1 MTEVS
6 SNGRARALITGTGAV
21 TPLGTGTENFW
32 DAALHGKSGI
42 GEITLF
48 DPSPYPSR
56 IAGECWDF
64 DPTDF
69 VSKKQARRMD
79 RYAQL
84 GIAAGIQA
92 AESAGIVDLVRE
104 TPERVAIV
112 MGSGIG
118 GISTWEREYRVLNER
133 GAGRVSPFLITM
145 MVPNMA
151 AGQLGIALGATGPS
165 QCPVLACAT
174 GGEAIAEGLEL
185 IRRGDADVVIAG
197 SSEAPITPL
206 SMAGFCAIRAVSR
219 RNEEPARASRP
230 FDEGRDGFVMSE
242 GAGAVIMES
251 EEHAERRGAEPIAA
265 VAGYGRTTDAYHVT
279 APDEEGRGVER
290 AMVAA
295 FADAGISP
303 EDVGHVNAHATA
315 TPTGDGP
322 ETKAIA
328 RVVPHAL
335 VSGTKSMTGHS
346 FGAVGATE
354 GIMCALAL
362 KHKVVPP
369 TINLEQA
376 GRRLRG
382 AQLRRKRGRRS
393 PGSQGRHLQFHG
405 IRRSQCR
412 DRVYKCRIEHEM
424 SIRDLIAILPEP
436 LRQRSLT
443 HPSVAD
449 PYESNGRLEFLGDS
463 VLNSRVAELVF
474 HGYPELL
481 EGDLTRIRAHL
492 VRKSFL
498 ATVGRSEGI
507 EEIIESSV
515 MNDSVIADTV
525 EAIIGAAYLIDRDLV
540 LRVLDEI
547 FNPAEVD
554 TDELRDWKTLLQETL
569 QADGLRPIYRVI
581 SKQGPAHRPSFTSR
595 VSVEGKEVATGTGSS
610 IKESEQT
617 AARNAL
623 EILGIRPVPRS
634 AVEVHVGA

>member
-1 MTEVS
+1 MTEPAQ
-6 SNGRARALITGTGAV
+6 NGRALITGSGAV
-21 TPLGTGTENFW
+21 TPLGTGVENFW

-69 VSKKQARRMD
+69 MSKKQARRMD

-84 GIAAGIQA
+84 GIAAGVQA
-92 AESAGIVDLVRE
+92 AESAGIVDLIRE
-104 TPERVAIV
+104 RPERVAIV

-118 GISTWEREYRVLNER
+118 GLSTWEREYRVMNER
-133 GAGRVSPFLITM
+133 GPGRVSPFLITM

-151 AGQLGIALGATGPS
+151 AGQLAIVLGATGPS

-219 RNEEPARASRP
+219 RNDEPARASRP

-242 GAGAVIMES
+242 GAGAVVLES
-251 EEHAERRGAEPIAA
+251 EEHAERRGAEPISA
-265 VAGYGRTTDAYHVT
+265 VSGYGRTTDAYHVT

-295 FADAGISP
+295 FEDSGLDA
-303 EDVGHVNAHATA
+303 EEVGHVNAHATA

-322 ETKAIA
+322 ETKAIS

-369 TINLEQA
+369 TINLE
-376 GRRLRG
+376 
-382 AQLRRKRGRRS
+382 
-393 PGSQGRHLQFHG
+393 
-405 IRRSQCR
+405 
-412 DRVYKCRIEHEM
+412 
-424 SIRDLIAILPEP
+424 
-436 LRQRSLT
+436 
-443 HPSVAD
+443 
-449 PYESNGRLEFLGDS
+449 N
-463 VLNSRVAELVF
+463 
-474 HGYPELL
+474 
-481 EGDLTRIRAHL
+481 
-492 VRKSFL
+492 
-498 ATVGRSEGI
+498 VGR
-507 EEIIESSV
+507 
-515 MNDSVIADTV
+515 
-525 EAIIGAAYLIDRDLV
+525 
-540 LRVLDEI
+540 
-547 FNPAEVD
+547 
-554 TDELRDWKTLLQETL
+554 
-569 QADGLRPIYRVI
+569 
-581 SKQGPAHRPSFTSR
+581 
-595 VSVEGKEVATGTGSS
+595 
-610 IKESEQT
+610 
-617 AARNAL
+617 
-623 EILGIRPVPRS
+623 
-634 AVEVHVGA
+634 

>member
-1 MTEVS
+1 MTEPV
-6 SNGRARALITGTGAV
+6 SNGRALITGTGAV

-32 DAALHGKSGI
+32 DAALHGKSGV

-79 RYAQL
+79 RYAQF

-104 TPERVAIV
+104 RPERVAIV

-118 GISTWEREYRVLNER
+118 GISTWEREYRILHER

-151 AGQLGIALGATGPS
+151 AGQLAIALGATGPS

-219 RNEEPARASRP
+219 RNDEPARASRP

-242 GAGAVIMES
+242 GAGAIVMES
-251 EEHAERRGAEPIAA
+251 FEHAERRGVEPIST

-295 FADAGISP
+295 FEDAGISA

-322 ETKAIA
+322 ETKAIS
-328 RVVPHAL
+328 RIVPHAL

-354 GIMCALAL
+354 GIMCAMAL

-369 TINLEQA
+369 TINLEKLA
-376 GRRLRG
+376 DDCEELNYV
-382 AQLRRKRGRRS
+382 
-393 PGSQGRHLQFHG
+393 GSEP
-405 IRRSQCR
+405 
-412 DRVYKCRIEHEM
+412 VEAP
-424 SIRDLIAILPEP
+424 DLKAAI
-436 LRQRSLT
+436 
-443 HPSVAD
+443 
-449 PYESNGRLEFLGDS
+449 SNSMGFGGHN
-463 VLNSRVAELVF
+463 V
-474 HGYPELL
+474 
-481 EGDLTRIRAHL
+481 
-492 VRKSFL
+492 
-498 ATVGRSEGI
+498 
-507 EEIIESSV
+507 
-515 MNDSVIADTV
+515 VIA
-525 EAIIGAAYLIDRDLV
+525 
-540 LRVLDEI
+540 
-547 FNPAEVD
+547 
-554 TDELRDWKTLLQETL
+554 
-569 QADGLRPIYRVI
+569 
-581 SKQGPAHRPSFTSR
+581 FTS
-595 VSVEGKEVATGTGSS
+595 VE
-610 IKESEQT
+610 
-617 AARNAL
+617 
-623 EILGIRPVPRS
+623 
-634 AVEVHVGA
+634 

>member
-1 MTEVS
+1 MTEPAA
-6 SNGRARALITGTGAV
+6 NGRGRAFITGAGAV
-21 TPLGTGTENFW
+21 TPLGTGVENFW

-69 VSKKQARRMD
+69 ISKKQARRMD
-79 RYAQL
+79 RFAQL

-92 AESAGIVDLVRE
+92 AESAGIVDLIRE
-104 TPERVAIV
+104 APERVAIV

-118 GISTWEREYRVLNER
+118 GLSTWEREYRVLHER
-133 GAGRVSPFLITM
+133 GPGRVSPFLITM

-151 AGQLGIALGATGPS
+151 AGQLAIALGATGPS

-219 RNEEPARASRP
+219 RNDEPARASRP

-242 GAGAVIMES
+242 GAGAVILES
-251 EEHAERRGAEPIAA
+251 EEHAERRGAEPVAA

-295 FADAGISP
+295 FEDSGLDAK
-303 EDVGHVNAHATA
+303 DVGHVNAHATA

-322 ETKAIA
+322 ETKAIS

-369 TINLEQA
+369 TINLENLA
-376 GRRLRG
+376 EDCEELNYVGG
-382 AQLRRKRGRRS
+382 EPVEA
-393 PGSQGRHLQFHG
+393 P
-405 IRRSQCR
+405 
-412 DRVYKCRIEHEM
+412 
-424 SIRDLIAILPEP
+424 DLKAAI
-436 LRQRSLT
+436 
-443 HPSVAD
+443 
-449 PYESNGRLEFLGDS
+449 SNSMGFGGHN
-463 VLNSRVAELVF
+463 V
-474 HGYPELL
+474 
-481 EGDLTRIRAHL
+481 
-492 VRKSFL
+492 
-498 ATVGRSEGI
+498 
-507 EEIIESSV
+507 
-515 MNDSVIADTV
+515 VIA
-525 EAIIGAAYLIDRDLV
+525 
-540 LRVLDEI
+540 
-547 FNPAEVD
+547 
-554 TDELRDWKTLLQETL
+554 
-569 QADGLRPIYRVI
+569 
-581 SKQGPAHRPSFTSR
+581 FTS
-595 VSVEGKEVATGTGSS
+595 VE
-610 IKESEQT
+610 
-617 AARNAL
+617 
-623 EILGIRPVPRS
+623 
-634 AVEVHVGA
+634 

>member
-1 MTEVS
+1 VTEVS

-42 GEITLF
+42 GEISLF

-64 DPTDF
+64 NPTDF

-118 GISTWEREYRVLNER
+118 GISTWEREYRVLHER

-151 AGQLGIALGATGPS
+151 AGQLAIALGATGPS

-219 RNEEPARASRP
+219 RNEEPTRASRP

-242 GAGAVIMES
+242 GAGAVILES
-251 EEHAERRGAEPIAA
+251 EEHAQRRGAEPIAA

-369 TINLEQA
+369 TINLENLA
-376 GRRLRG
+376 DDCEELNYV
-382 AQLRRKRGRRS
+382 
-393 PGSQGRHLQFHG
+393 GSEA
-405 IRRSQCR
+405 
-412 DRVYKCRIEHEM
+412 VEAP
-424 SIRDLIAILPEP
+424 DLKAAI
-436 LRQRSLT
+436 
-443 HPSVAD
+443 
-449 PYESNGRLEFLGDS
+449 SNSMGFGGHN
-463 VLNSRVAELVF
+463 V
-474 HGYPELL
+474 
-481 EGDLTRIRAHL
+481 
-492 VRKSFL
+492 
-498 ATVGRSEGI
+498 
-507 EEIIESSV
+507 
-515 MNDSVIADTV
+515 VIA
-525 EAIIGAAYLIDRDLV
+525 
-540 LRVLDEI
+540 
-547 FNPAEVD
+547 
-554 TDELRDWKTLLQETL
+554 
-569 QADGLRPIYRVI
+569 
-581 SKQGPAHRPSFTSR
+581 FTS
-595 VSVEGKEVATGTGSS
+595 VE
-610 IKESEQT
+610 
-617 AARNAL
+617 
-623 EILGIRPVPRS
+623 
-634 AVEVHVGA
+634 

>member
-1 MTEVS
+1 VTEPAQ
-6 SNGRARALITGTGAV
+6 NGRAFITGSGAV
-21 TPLGTGTENFW
+21 TPLGTGVENFW

-69 VSKKQARRMD
+69 MSKKQARRMD

-84 GIAAGIQA
+84 GIAAGVQA
-92 AESAGIVDLVRE
+92 AESAGIVDLIRE
-104 TPERVAIV
+104 RPERVAIV

-118 GISTWEREYRVLNER
+118 GLSTWEREYRVMNER
-133 GAGRVSPFLITM
+133 GPGRVSPFLITM

-151 AGQLGIALGATGPS
+151 AGQLAIVLGATGPS

-185 IRRGDADVVIAG
+185 IRRGGADVVIAG

-219 RNEEPARASRP
+219 RNDEPTRASRP

-242 GAGAVIMES
+242 GAGAVVLES
-251 EEHAERRGAEPIAA
+251 EEHAERRGAEPISA
-265 VAGYGRTTDAYHVT
+265 VSGYGRTTDAYHVT

-295 FADAGISP
+295 FEDSGLDA
-303 EDVGHVNAHATA
+303 EQVGHVNAHATA

-322 ETKAIA
+322 ETKAIS

-369 TINLEQA
+369 TINLETLA
-376 GRRLRG
+376 DDCEELNYVGSEAVEAPDLR
-382 AQLRRKRGRRS
+382 A
-393 PGSQGRHLQFHG
+393 
-405 IRRSQCR
+405 
-412 DRVYKCRIEHEM
+412 
-424 SIRDLIAILPEP
+424 AI
-436 LRQRSLT
+436 
-443 HPSVAD
+443 
-449 PYESNGRLEFLGDS
+449 SNSMGFGGHN
-463 VLNSRVAELVF
+463 V
-474 HGYPELL
+474 
-481 EGDLTRIRAHL
+481 
-492 VRKSFL
+492 
-498 ATVGRSEGI
+498 
-507 EEIIESSV
+507 
-515 MNDSVIADTV
+515 VIA
-525 EAIIGAAYLIDRDLV
+525 
-540 LRVLDEI
+540 
-547 FNPAEVD
+547 
-554 TDELRDWKTLLQETL
+554 
-569 QADGLRPIYRVI
+569 
-581 SKQGPAHRPSFTSR
+581 FTS
-595 VSVEGKEVATGTGSS
+595 VE
-610 IKESEQT
+610 
-617 AARNAL
+617 
-623 EILGIRPVPRS
+623 
-634 AVEVHVGA
+634 